1 MGEKMHEN
9 NKAHQQQV
17 EKHKKKIQ
25 IISVICILAIML
37 AATIISIPL
46 VKEFSKPEGLEA
58 LKDKLE
64 SYSGL
69 TGVLIFTFIQ
79 ALQVVIA
86 VIPPVQI
93 VGGVLFGWFWGGL
106 LSYLGTFLGTVAIF
120 LLVKKFGRP
129 IVEAFVDEK
138 VMKKFKFL
146 QDAKKLTL
154 ILIILYLIPGVP
166 KDVISYIVP
175 LTPIS
180 KKNFFKYVM
189 PCRLPAIMLSTVL
202 GSSAIDGSYA
212 VALAVIGVAVVL
224 FIIGYLFK
232 DVIIDKMR
240 HHKAEK

>member
-1 MGEKMHEN
+1 MHEN